1 MDRIEILERLDAIEE
16 ADKRIAAI
24 TLELKLYKD
33 LILAIAEGNCSRVK
47 ECCWAAIQAENIT
60 KSWFYIVSQEPITCL
75 SVTEKQCQMEHTPGT

>member
-33 LILAIAEGNCSRVK
+33 LILAIAEGNCSGVK

-60 KSWFYIVSQEPITCL
+60 RSFFYIVSQEPIST
-75 SVTEKQCQMEHTPGT
+75 